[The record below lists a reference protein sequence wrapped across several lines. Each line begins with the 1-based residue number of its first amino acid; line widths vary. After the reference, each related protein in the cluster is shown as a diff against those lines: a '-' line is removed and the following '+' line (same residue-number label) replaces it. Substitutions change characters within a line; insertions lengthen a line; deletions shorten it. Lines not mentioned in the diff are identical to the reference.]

1 MGLKNEQDVI
11 HLIHKDKWMMDILQA
26 ARRLDLPDWWICA
39 GFVRSK
45 IWDTLHHFEERTA
58 ISDIDVVYFDPK
70 NKQEAEEKRLEK
82 LLCNA
87 LPDIP
92 WSVKNEAR
100 MHLRNNVAPY
110 LHAED
115 AIAKFP
121 ETVTALG
128 IRLDDNDQLQLTAPH
143 GVKDVL
149 NMAVHPTPF
158 FAMSKTLMN
167 IYQTRM
173 KTKNW
178 SRHWRLVRY
187 SMKGIATEK

>member
-1 MGLKNEQDVI
+1 MNLKNEQDVI
-11 HLIHKDKWMMDILQA
+11 DLIRKDQWMMNTLHAVQT
-26 ARRLDLPDWWICA
+26 LDLPDWWICA

-58 ISDIDVVYFDPK
+58 MPDIDMIYFDLK
-70 NKQEAEEKRLEK
+70 NKQETEEKRLES
-82 LLCNA
+82 LLCSSMPN
-87 LPDIP
+87 IP

-100 MHLRNNVAPY
+100 MHLRNNVNPY
-110 LHAED
+110 LDAED

-128 IRLDDNDQLQLTAPH
+128 IRLDNNEQLQLTAPH

-149 NMAVHPTPF
+149 QMTVHPTPL
-158 FAMSKTLMN
+158 FAKSETLME
-167 IYQTRM
+167 IYHTRM
-173 KTKNW
+173 RTKNW

-187 SMKGIATEK
+187 DR